1 MPLTKLGLHPDLL
14 RGARA
19 MGFVD
24 PTPIQLEAVPVALS
38 GVDMLG
44 CAQTGSGKTAAF
56 AWPILDRILRSPKP
70 GIRALILVPTRELA
84 AQVDTMFRDC
94 GRFTDVRVAVII
106 GGVGFHG
113 QTKAIADG
121 AQVLVATPGRLLDH
135 LQRGAFKLDRLEILV
150 LDEADRILDMGFLPD
165 IRSILSRLPKNRQTL
180 MFSATLMPEV
190 ERVASFTLKNPR
202 RIDIAP
208 PATMAEGI
216 SQVVYPVQQTQ
227 KAEFLTAWLK
237 ATDVRSV
244 LIFTRTRHGAD
255 RLLNRLKE
263 KGFSAGLLHAAR
275 TQGQRT
281 QAMEAFRK
289 GRIQMLVATDIAARG
304 IDVREISHVVNYDV
318 PRHPE
323 DYVHR
328 VGRTGRAYAIG
339 DAITLMDREEQ
350 TFLAHIE
357 SFVGVVFPRAILPSF
372 HYTVAPRLEP
382 PKPKTILDVF
392 DKSRRGRSTVKR
404 AFFGP

>member
-1 MPLTKLGLHPDLL
+1 
-14 RGARA
+14 
-19 MGFVD
+19 MGFTD
-24 PTPIQLEAVPVALS
+24 PTPIQLEAVPVVLA
-38 GVDMLG
+38 GADVLG

-94 GRFTDVRVAVII
+94 GRFTKVQAAVII
-106 GGVGFHG
+106 GGVAFHG
-113 QTKAIADG
+113 QKKAIADG

-135 LQRGAFKLDRLEILV
+135 LQRGAFKLDRLEVLV
-150 LDEADRILDMGFLPD
+150 LDEADRMLDMGFLPD
-165 IRSILSRLPKNRQTL
+165 IRDILNRLPRNRQTL
-180 MFSATLMPEV
+180 MFSATLMPEI

-202 RIDIAP
+202 RIEIAR

-227 KAEFLTAWLK
+227 KAEFLVAWLK
-237 ATDVRSV
+237 ATEVRSV

-255 RLLNRLKE
+255 RLLRRLKDQN
-263 KGFSAGLLHAAR
+263 FSAGLLHAAR

-281 QAMEAFRK
+281 QAMEAFRQ

-328 VGRTGRAYAIG
+328 VGRTGRAYAVG
-339 DAITLMDREEQ
+339 DAVTLMDREEQ

-357 SFVGVVFPRAILPSF
+357 KFVGVTFPRAMLPGFS
-372 HYTVAPRLEP
+372 YSVAPRLEP
-382 PKPKTILDVF
+382 PKPKTMLDVF
-392 DKSRRGRSTVKR
+392 DKRRRGPGKPKR
-404 AFFGP
+404 AFFGV

>member
-1 MPLTKLGLHPDLL
+1 MPFAKLGLHPDLL
-14 RGARA
+14 RGVRA

-24 PTPIQLEAVPVALS
+24 PMPIQIEAVPTALS
-38 GVDMLG
+38 GVDLLG
-44 CAQTGSGKTAAF
+44 CAQTGSGKTAVF
-56 AWPILDRILRSPKP
+56 AWAILDRILRQPKP
-70 GIRALILVPTRELA
+70 GIRALILAPTRELA
-84 AQVDTMFRDC
+84 AQVETMFRDC
-94 GRFTDVRVAVII
+94 GRFTSIRAAVVI

-113 QTKAIADG
+113 QKKAVAEG

-135 LQRGAFKLDRLEILV
+135 LRRGAFKLDKIEILV
-150 LDEADRILDMGFLPD
+150 LDEADRMLDMGFLPD
-165 IRSILSRLPKNRQTL
+165 IRDILSRLPKHRQTM

-190 ERVASFTLKNPR
+190 ERVASFTLKDPR

-227 KAEFLTAWLK
+227 KAEFLAAWLK
-237 ATDVRSV
+237 ATEVRSV
-244 LIFTRTRHGAD
+244 LVFCRTRHGAD
-255 RLLNRLKE
+255 RLAKRLKAMN
-263 KGFSAGLLHAAR
+263 FSVGLLHAAR

-281 QAMEAFRK
+281 QTMEAFRQ
-289 GRIQMLVATDIAARG
+289 GRIRMLVATDIAARG

-328 VGRTGRAYAIG
+328 VGRTGRAYAVG
-339 DAITLMDREEQ
+339 DAVTLMDREEQ
-350 TFLAHIE
+350 SFLTHIE
-357 SFVGVVFPRAILPSF
+357 RFVGVVFPRALLPGF
-372 HYTVAPRLEP
+372 PYLAPPRLDA
-382 PKPKTILDVF
+382 PKPKTLLDVF
-392 DKSRRGRSTVKR
+392 DKSRRGRGVKR